1 MRPLVI
7 LRNAPLAAVL
17 VLAACTGTTAPP
29 PATATLRERVAAL
42 VLRQT
47 DFGAISII
55 PVRFENSRIAGP
67 FEDGGRTLYCVSSR
81 MKGRSFGKG
90 ERPKAVIRDEG
101 GVLKIVEDEAEVCEG
116 HRTAPFPELD
126 SSGHRQG

>member
-17 VLAACTGTTAPP
+17 VLAACTGTTVPP

-55 PVRFENSRIAGP
+55 LSVSRTA
-67 FEDGGRTLYCVSSR
+67 VSRAHSR
-81 MKGRSFGKG
+81 MAAARS
-90 ERPKAVIRDEG
+90 
-101 GVLKIVEDEAEVCEG
+101 
-116 HRTAPFPELD
+116 TACRA
-126 SSGHRQG
+126 G